1 LIITLKM
8 YYCIPLSWFWFACA
22 YRS

>member
-1 LIITLKM
+1 M
-8 YYCIPLSWFWFACA
+8 YNCIPLSWFWFACA